1 MSRQKFCFLQYS
13 LKENTRT
20 LRILNVH
27 AWISR
32 RLILGKVTA

>member
-1 MSRQKFCFLQYS
+1 MSRQKFCVLQYS
-13 LKENTRT
+13 LKENTKT
-20 LRILNVH
+20 IRILIVR